1 MAMLAHIG
9 VESAEVDVTLG
20 LEGSTRQAST
30 GAVNAGEGVDCV
42 HVFAPAGELGNNVGC
57 RTAST
62 ILGGG
67 GGGGRSGFISA
78 VMLFL
83 TSSLF
88 PHNNSPAPSSSSPS
102 RAET

>member
-67 GGGGRSGFISA
+67 GGGRSGFISA